1 MQYSSFLPVFGFRAC
16 SQVRNH
22 RCGGAV
28 ESHRAGGHTSR
39 RRRRSAVDQNL
50 PGHKGLRHQ
59 LHFLAG
65 VRSVEVASDHLQQ
78 AAILRSAQY
87 QNIAKQPV
95 GHLLEYFS
103 IQKHHFSGAILHNL
117 CVFNSK
123 IQNKVGI
130 HIAIRYF
137 AHLLHLRYSRGIL
150 KKPRTCRSL
159 LPSVSPRLLRE
170 II

>member
-103 IQKHHFSGAILHNL
+103 IQKHHFQGQFSTISAFSIAKSKTKLAFILQFATSRISSTCATLAGFSKSPVPADH
-117 CVFNSK
+117 CYQVFPPD
-123 IQNKVGI
+123 
-130 HIAIRYF
+130 Y
-137 AHLLHLRYSRGIL
+137 
-150 KKPRTCRSL
+150 
-159 LPSVSPRLLRE
+159 
-170 II
+170 